1 MICLKNR
8 ENVPED
14 VQVIGFDGQKMT
26 EGDPYLVSTIAQ
38 PTKQMAEVAVAKLIA
53 VINGETVENVPYCR
67 LNLAKVTQRNL

>member
-1 MICLKNR
+1 
-8 ENVPED
+8 
-14 VQVIGFDGQKMT
+14 MT